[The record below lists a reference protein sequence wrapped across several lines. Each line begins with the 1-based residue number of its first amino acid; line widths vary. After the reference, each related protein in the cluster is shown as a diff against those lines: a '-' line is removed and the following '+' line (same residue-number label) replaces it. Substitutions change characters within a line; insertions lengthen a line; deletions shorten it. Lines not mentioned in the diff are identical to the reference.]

1 MGTYPK
7 VIQNLRLA
15 DMTLKITMINM
26 FKKTEKKMKKIYEK
40 IKDFTEL
47 KYVRENQMHIL
58 ELKNTRS

>member
-26 FKKTEKKMKKIYEK
+26 FKNNREKDE
-40 IKDFTEL
+40 
-47 KYVRENQMHIL
+47 ENI
-58 ELKNTRS
+58 